1 MTHFITKRFPVE
13 VVHCA
18 GTVPREACTSQLK
31 RLLMYLCLAVIVPT
45 LQQSARSEEDD
56 VQNAELIASAPPEYR
71 RFIERGKVRFRHDDK
86 KLKAMGKAGL
96 TEFHFNIK
104 QTFNCRLNSTRSGN
118 KQAKRIS
125 VAITDFS
132 YEISHTV
139 ILRSQKTAADAW
151 EDKILKHEFDH
162 VAISTDPRVA
172 QLVRSQVGTSFTF
185 VVATESPQVELT
197 ENQVLAKVREELDKR
212 RDKIQEC
219 VQSNYD
225 LLDSVSTSGTRAIQD
240 RSKFF
245 EQLYLRENLLK
256 CGLELTEDLKKL
268 IASAKYKKI
277 AGHYDLLTK
286 P

>member
-1 MTHFITKRFPVE
+1 MRNLVTSRFHAGM
-13 VVHCA
+13 VHCDNWA
-18 GTVPREACTSQLK
+18 KQLH
-31 RLLMYLCLAVIVPT
+31 RILAFLFLAI
-45 LQQSARSEEDD
+45 LGAISQQSARGEDD
-56 VQNAELIASAPPEYR
+56 DVLNAELIASAPPEYR

-96 TEFHFNIK
+96 TEFHFDIK
-104 QTFNCRLNSTRSGN
+104 QTFICRLNSTRSGN

-139 ILRSQKTAADAW
+139 ILLSQKTVADAW

-212 RDKIQEC
+212 RDKIREC

-225 LLDSVSTSGTRAIQD
+225 LLDSASTSGTRAIQD
-240 RSKFF
+240 RNKFF

-256 CGLELTEDLKKL
+256 CGLELNEDLKKL

-277 AGHYDLLTK
+277 AGHYELLTK

>member
-1 MTHFITKRFPVE
+1 MRNLVTSRFHAGM
-13 VVHCA
+13 VHCDNWA
-18 GTVPREACTSQLK
+18 KQHHRI
-31 RLLMYLCLAVIVPT
+31 LAFLFLAI
-45 LQQSARSEEDD
+45 LGAISQQSVRGEDD
-56 VQNAELIASAPPEYR
+56 DVLNAELIASAPSEYR
-71 RFIERGKVRFRHDDK
+71 RFIERGKVSFRHDDK

-96 TEFHFNIK
+96 TEFHFDIK

-118 KQAKRIS
+118 KKAKRIS
-125 VAITDFS
+125 VSITDFS

-139 ILRSQKTAADAW
+139 IVLSQKTVANAW

-225 LLDSVSTSGTRAIQD
+225 LLDSVSTAGTRAIQD
-240 RSKFF
+240 RNKFF
-245 EQLYLRENLLK
+245 EQLYLRDNLLK
-256 CGLELTEDLKKL
+256 CGLELNEDLKKL

-277 AGHYDLLTK
+277 AGHYVLLTK